1 MTSLV
6 IKQGFFYLELFM
18 RVTKRYAKQTFYL
31 NLFTKYS
38 SVWVAE

>member
-6 IKQGFFYLELFM
+6 IKQGFFYLGLFTS
-18 RVTKRYAKQTFYL
+18 VTKCYAKQAFCL
-31 NLFTKYS
+31 NLLTKYS